1 MTGHGRYKLC
11 RVRYGRCRVG
21 QGSGMGRGYL
31 GAIYLFILQ
40 HPLTSIM
47 CSWFS
52 VLRWTRDFFGSV
64 YSSITNAPKGQ
75 SNESLQIVG
84 KIKDGGRK
92 QKDCLV
98 KNHQTKL
105 NCDKMRSFKTLLW
118 LWQLVGKAGVLQWS
132 GESHSKSSWKERK
145 VCRHLTAWL
154 NMFSTFHVRFTEY
167 FGWQVVMS
175 IIISKYFNHD
185 VLCYPEVLRE

>member
-21 QGSGMGRGYL
+21 QGSGMGSGVFGVYL
-31 GAIYLFILQ
+31 SL
-40 HPLTSIM
+40 LTAAPSYEYYVQLVLGTPM
-47 CSWFS
+47 DPWF
-52 VLRWTRDFFGSV
+52 VGSV

-132 GESHSKSSWKERK
+132 GESHSKNSWKERK

-175 IIISKYFNHD
+175 IIISKYLNRD
-185 VLCYPEVLRE
+185 VLCYLEVLRE